1 MASDDL
7 IAAYLIELRMSL
19 GSLGDKEMVLEEAA
33 DHLSESVE
41 HLIAQGVAP
50 AEAMSLALAR
60 FGSASLIT
68 KVCKTESRKGA
79 AVSTTFT
86 RRAGLAAALAPFL
99 LLFGAGGNAYFES
112 NDGFNGQLHGLA
124 VVCVVVGVV
133 AFILGMFG
141 LGVRHRG
148 LGRFGKA
155 ALILMMLSPFL
166 AAPFT
171 WGAGG
176 VFLLLTGVAVTLLAI
191 GMLRAGA
198 LPVIPVV
205 ILGLAPLMGIGFY
218 AAGAL
223 TGGNPIDEHTWFFA
237 LPIGLMVGA
246 MGWLG
251 WYQWNEPALDRPA
264 GSAPLASA

>member
-1 MASDDL
+1 MAGYDL
-7 IAAYLIELRMSL
+7 IAAYLTELRMSL
-19 GSLGDKEMVLEEAA
+19 GSFADAAMVLEEAE

-41 HLIAQGVAP
+41 HLVAQGLAP
-50 AEAMSLALAR
+50 AEAEGLALAR
-60 FGSASLIT
+60 FGSASLVT

-86 RRAGLAAALAPFL
+86 RRAGLAAALAPVL
-99 LLFGAGGNAYFES
+99 LLFGAWGNAYFES

-124 VVCVVVGVV
+124 VFCVVAGVF
-133 AFILGMFG
+133 AFILGMIG

-155 ALILMMLSPFL
+155 AFILLLLSPFIS
-166 AAPFT
+166 APFT

-176 VFLLLTGVAVTLLAI
+176 VFLLVIGVAVTLLAV

-198 LPVIPVV
+198 LPVVPVV
-205 ILGLAPLMGIGFY
+205 ILGLAPL
-218 AAGAL
+218 AGVAFFAVGEL
-223 TGGNPIDEHTWFFA
+223 TGGDPTGDQTWFFA
-237 LPIGLMVGA
+237 VPLALMVGA